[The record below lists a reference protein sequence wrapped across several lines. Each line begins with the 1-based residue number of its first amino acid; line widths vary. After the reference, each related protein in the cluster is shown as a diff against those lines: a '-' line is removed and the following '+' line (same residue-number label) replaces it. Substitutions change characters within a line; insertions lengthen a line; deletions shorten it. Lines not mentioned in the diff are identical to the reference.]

1 MAQIDRYTCEETI
14 RRLDDYLD
22 RELTPHE
29 MQLVQ
34 EHLEVCA
41 LCASEYAFEGSALE
55 RLRDKLQRIPAP
67 ADLMTRSPERS
78 SGREGRRHHSETAS
92 HGGAYAVS
100 MGACVLWMGR
110 RIQDSEV
117 VDLLGC
123 IANALEESVGEVSS
137 AST

>member
-41 LCASEYAFEGSALE
+41 LCASEYAFEASALE
-55 RLRDKLQRIPAP
+55 RVRDKLQRLPAP
-67 ADLMTRSPERS
+67 ADLLAR
-78 SGREGRRHHSETAS
+78 
-92 HGGAYAVS
+92 VS
-100 MGACVLWMGR
+100 R
-110 RIQDSEV
+110 
-117 VDLLGC
+117 
-123 IANALEESVGEVSS
+123 ALERARGETPSQ
-137 AST
+137 

>member
-41 LCASEYAFEGSALE
+41 VCASEYAFEASALE
-55 RLRDKLQRIPAP
+55 RVREKLQRIEAP
-67 ADLMTRSPERS
+67 ADLR
-78 SGREGRRHHSETAS
+78 AK
-92 HGGAYAVS
+92 VF
-100 MGACVLWMGR
+100 
-110 RIQDSEV
+110 Q
-117 VDLLGC
+117 
-123 IANALEESVGEVSS
+123 ALERARGETPSP
-137 AST
+137 